1 MAEAIQSRDAFYI
14 NGMFRNNSTY
24 AKPAEV
30 IVTDDTSLLERTEG
44 YCIHVTRWA
53 LDTQSSMFFIKKDE
67 TASKFSIKT
76 VGHGDSTALTASRS
90 LRIYRL

>member
-14 NGMFRNNSTY
+14 NSTY
-24 AKPAEV
+24 DRPAEV

-53 LDTQSSMFFIKKDE
+53 LDTQSSMFSLKK
-67 TASKFSIKT
+67 TKTRKSASKSSIKT
-76 VGHGDSTALTASRS
+76 VGNGDSTALTASRS

>member
-14 NGMFRNNSTY
+14 NGMFRNNATY
-24 AKPAEV
+24 ERPAEV

-53 LDTQSSMFFIKKDE
+53 LDTQSSMFFIKKRDE
-67 TASKFSIKT
+67 PRKYASKFSIKT
-76 VGHGDSTALTASRS
+76 VGDGDSTAHTA
-90 LRIYRL
+90 